1 MKKIIIVLIA
11 VFILIG
17 GIAIAQDAQDTKE
30 YVADAASVQLTPEEL
45 SEMEGDFYFNPKTT
59 NQYTPNI
66 QRMAVFTIIEG
77 IQEGLIK
84 VD

>member
-1 MKKIIIVLIA
+1 VKKIIVLIA
-11 VFILIG
+11 ALFIFIG
-17 GIAIAQDAQDTKE
+17 GIAVAQEAQDAKE

-45 SEMEGDFYFNPKTT
+45 SEMEGEFYYNPKTT
-59 NQYTPNI
+59 NQYTPNV

>member
-1 MKKIIIVLIA
+1 MRKIGVLIVA
-11 VFILIG
+11 LFILIG
-17 GIAIAQDAQDTKE
+17 GIAIAQESRDVKE
-30 YVADAASVQLTPEEL
+30 FVADAASVQLTPEEL
-45 SEMEGDFYFNPKTT
+45 AEMEGEFYFNTKTT